1 MSDGNGTNG
10 NGRRDAST
18 MRALVGNIG
27 GVLTAR
33 AIREYVRDAMGESI
47 VKRMF
52 DIGMGVETF
61 ETPTMA
67 GNVVNVPASAA
78 VQVGALKGLLQV
90 GVPTQLGLV
99 DDDGQTLPG
108 VIALG
113 MLDMEVA
120 RETATGGRFG
130 EAAQVFSANGD
141 EIAETAERLD
151 SALRPM
157 TERIAAGEFTVVEVD
172 EGIGTQRRDSRDEPP
187 PPIDEREMTSEQR
200 ILAKRKARRQNGG

>member
-1 MSDGNGTNG
+1 MSDGNG
-10 NGRRDAST
+10 NGRRDTSLL
-18 MRALVGNIG
+18 RALVQEAG
-27 GVLTAR
+27 GKLTAR

-120 RETATGGRFG
+120 RDNSAGGRFNDAARVFG
-130 EAAQVFSANGD
+130 EPTAQDGGAPVEGAAV
-141 EIAETAERLD
+141 
-151 SALRPM
+151 LRPM

-172 EGIGTQRRDSRDEPP
+172 EGIGANGRTPVDQAP

-200 ILAKRKARRQNGG
+200 ILARRRARRQNGG